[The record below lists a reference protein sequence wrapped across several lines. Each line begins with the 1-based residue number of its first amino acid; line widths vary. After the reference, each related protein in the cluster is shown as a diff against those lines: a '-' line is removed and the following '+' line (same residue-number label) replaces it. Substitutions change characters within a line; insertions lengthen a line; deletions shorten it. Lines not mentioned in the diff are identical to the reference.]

1 MKQRWKDTEYQYK
14 RKISLDLFFE
24 KAALDGTWDKAV
36 EKREQTILEKYGVK
50 HNWNGKYGTRDCDKT
65 FMNEHGMTSIEYA
78 SRCISTERTSIELFT
93 EFILNEN
100 NIENIPQ
107 YNYNGYSFDFY
118 LPTENVLIE
127 VDGDY
132 WHGYG
137 KLDEELD
144 DTQKRSRKNDKIKN
158 KLAKSGNIKLLRFW
172 EHEIHQENFEEILL
186 KRIWEKQ

>member
-1 MKQRWKDTEYQYK
+1 MPTAITTEYKKCVSENDVDFLRGRMQYSILDVIEDMRKCGMSEEEIKRRSDSMKQRWKDTEYQYK

-93 EFILNEN
+93 EF
-100 NIENIPQ
+100 
-107 YNYNGYSFDFY
+107 
-118 LPTENVLIE
+118 
-127 VDGDY
+127 
-132 WHGYG
+132 
-137 KLDEELD
+137 
-144 DTQKRSRKNDKIKN
+144 
-158 KLAKSGNIKLLRFW
+158 
-172 EHEIHQENFEEILL
+172 
-186 KRIWEKQ
+186 KQ